1 MNLSREFKNN
11 CVNRRNA
18 MASKPDAS
26 MPFLNLGKDQTEA
39 MRSMQKE
46 LLDAYDQSSRAWL
59 ARVKSEG
66 DLWSDLAKK
75 LSETRSAPEALA
87 AYQQCVA
94 QRMQMAA
101 EDGRRL
107 YDDCQ
112 KITQTITRSLS
123 NGRPMASTGDAPL
136 AATRPRAAAQK
147 SLAVMCPA
155 CSRSPDGLLALMESA
170 NRGLITRA
178 GSMSQ

>member
-1 MNLSREFKNN
+1 
-11 CVNRRNA
+11 

-26 MPFLNLGKDQTEA
+26 MPFLNLGNEQTEA
-39 MRSMQKE
+39 MLSMQNE

-59 ARVKSEG
+59 ARVKSEVE
-66 DLWSDLAKK
+66 LWSDLAKR
-75 LSETRSAPEALA
+75 LSASQSVPDVVG

-123 NGRPMASTGDAPL
+123 NGRPMAST
-136 AATRPRAAAQK
+136 
-147 SLAVMCPA
+147 
-155 CSRSPDGLLALMESA
+155 
-170 NRGLITRA
+170 
-178 GSMSQ
+178 

>member
-1 MNLSREFKNN
+1 MRGLLIAQQPGTQTVISAPTRRAASDGSANDDANSNYREERLARFRRCCRFRSFHLAFWLLLSFARAAL
-11 CVNRRNA
+11 VHLNA
-18 MASKPDAS
+18 IGGSLAA
-26 MPFLNLGKDQTEA
+26 
-39 MRSMQKE
+39 
-46 LLDAYDQSSRAWL
+46 DQSSRAWL
-59 ARVKSEG
+59 ARVKTEV

-75 LSETRSAPEALA
+75 LSATQSVPDVVG

-123 NGRPMASTGDAPL
+123 NGWPAAST
-136 AATRPRAAAQK
+136 
-147 SLAVMCPA
+147 
-155 CSRSPDGLLALMESA
+155 
-170 NRGLITRA
+170 
-178 GSMSQ
+178 

>member
-1 MNLSREFKNN
+1 
-11 CVNRRNA
+11 

-26 MPFLNLGKDQTEA
+26 MPFLNLGNEQTEA
-39 MRSMQKE
+39 MLSMQKE

-59 ARVKSEG
+59 ARVKSEVE
-66 DLWSDLAKK
+66 LWSDLAKR
-75 LSETRSAPEALA
+75 LSASQSVPDVVG

-123 NGRPMASTGDAPL
+123 NGWPAAST
-136 AATRPRAAAQK
+136 
-147 SLAVMCPA
+147 
-155 CSRSPDGLLALMESA
+155 
-170 NRGLITRA
+170 
-178 GSMSQ
+178 

>member
-1 MNLSREFKNN
+1 
-11 CVNRRNA
+11 
-18 MASKPDAS
+18 MATKPTDAS
-26 MPFLNLGKDQTEA
+26 IPFLHLGKDQTAA
-39 MRSMQKE
+39 MLNMQKE

-66 DLWSDLAKK
+66 DLWSELAKK

-123 NGRPMASTGDAPL
+123 NGRPMAST
-136 AATRPRAAAQK
+136 
-147 SLAVMCPA
+147 
-155 CSRSPDGLLALMESA
+155 
-170 NRGLITRA
+170 
-178 GSMSQ
+178 

>member
-1 MNLSREFKNN
+1 
-11 CVNRRNA
+11 
-18 MASKPDAS
+18 MASKPIDAS
-26 MPFLNLGKDQTEA
+26 MPLVKEQTEA
-39 MRSMQKE
+39 MLSMQKE
-46 LLDAYDQSSRAWL
+46 LLDSYAQSSRAWL
-59 ARVKSEG
+59 ARVKTEV

-75 LSETRSAPEALA
+75 LSATQSVPDVVG

-123 NGRPMASTGDAPL
+123 NGWPAAST
-136 AATRPRAAAQK
+136 
-147 SLAVMCPA
+147 
-155 CSRSPDGLLALMESA
+155 
-170 NRGLITRA
+170 
-178 GSMSQ
+178 